1 MALPLLATLLL
12 TTAADDTC
20 VDNDECLQHH
30 SYPYGGAG
38 WFGTPESCSGAKNSA
53 QAPCGSGISSG
64 IDPIPWWIGCCP
76 QSCPSAGTG
85 ICPSFDSHVSNI
97 AGSAVGAADGTG
109 TSASFGYP
117 VSIAIA
123 PDGEYVLVGDYNY
136 GNIRKVMVQSG
147 EVTSLTSKGTWTP
160 ATAEG
165 VGTNAVF
172 KKPNALSLVDEG
184 RILFVMDYIN
194 SYGRCVLSRM
204 DFPSLLVTTVAGS
217 SLGTIDGVG
226 TNARFDTA
234 TTSGIAATEDG
245 TTVYAS
251 QNNGAVRKVNV
262 ATGEVTSL
270 LTTGWG
276 NGGVTGNI
284 RVTALSPIFGIAA
297 TPDGSFL
304 YATSGSDGLAGHYVS
319 RIDTST
325 AEVTRVAGS
334 NSYQGRQNGIG
345 TNARF
350 NTPYGIALA
359 ESTLFVAEYINGLIR
374 QIDITTG
381 EVTTLAGGS
390 VSATLTAS
398 TPGYLA
404 RFHQI
409 RGLAVTP
416 NGMQLI
422 SCERQTGNIRL
433 ILPHGPIALTSAPT
447 PTSGGG
453 NGDPHMFGLHKGR
466 YDYRGKNNTIYC
478 SFSSRSLVANVLFM
492 HDTFLLGPTCEACET
507 KVVQGSFMKVWTC
520 PSWPLSMHT
529 PTISPQH
536 WTSPHS
542 TCSLSRPQTVP

>member
-1 MALPLLATLLL
+1 
-12 TTAADDTC
+12 
-20 VDNDECLQHH
+20 
-30 SYPYGGAG
+30 
-38 WFGTPESCSGAKNSA
+38 
-53 QAPCGSGISSG
+53 
-64 IDPIPWWIGCCP
+64 
-76 QSCPSAGTG
+76 
-85 ICPSFDSHVSNI
+85 
-97 AGSAVGAADGTG
+97 
-109 TSASFGYP
+109 
-117 VSIAIA
+117 
-123 PDGEYVLVGDYNY
+123 
-136 GNIRKVMVQSG
+136 
-147 EVTSLTSKGTWTP
+147 
-160 ATAEG
+160 
-165 VGTNAVF
+165 
-172 KKPNALSLVDEG
+172 
-184 RILFVMDYIN
+184 
-194 SYGRCVLSRM
+194 M

-217 SLGTIDGVG
+217 LRGTIDGVG

-251 QNNGAVRKVNV
+251 QYNCAVRKVNV

-276 NGGVTGNI
+276 DGDVTGNI

-304 YATSGSDGLAGHYVS
+304 YATSGSSSAGHHVS

-345 TNARF
+345 TNAKF
-350 NTPYGIALA
+350 SGPKGIALA
-359 ESTLFVAEYINGLIR
+359 ESTLFVADSSNAQIR

-381 EVTTLAGGS
+381 EVTTLAGGKND
-390 VSATLTAS
+390 AAPTAS

-404 RFHQI
+404 GFNTI
-409 RGLAVTP
+409 VDLAVTP
-416 NGMQLI
+416 NGMQLV
-422 SCERQTGNIRL
+422 SCERVYGNIRL
-433 ILPHGPIALTSAPT
+433 ILPHGTIALTSAPT